1 MYDSFKIFEKY
12 GDSSIHQAS
21 HNQIW
26 AGPPVAEV
34 SAEDIAYLQ
43 SVGWKPDGD
52 CFTKT
57 I

>member
-1 MYDSFKIFEKY
+1 MFESFKIFDKY

-26 AGPPVAEV
+26 AGPPVEEV
-34 SAEDIAYLQ
+34 SREDMDFLINA
-43 SVGWKPDGD
+43 GWVPDND
-52 CFTKT
+52 CFTRS